1 MKNDYYEV
9 SFEVCY
15 LYVAKKLKI
24 LEYTINFFLKKVPQ
38 PNGHAKKL
46 KRLRVWLSKTFR

>member
-24 LEYTINFFLKKVPQ
+24 LEYSINFFLNKVPQ